1 MLTLPPSVRVYLASK
16 PVDMRF
22 GHDGLMSIVQ
32 STWGH
37 DPYSGHLFAFIG
49 KRGDR
54 IKLLYFDR
62 GGFVLVYKRLEKGRF
77 RLPTIEAD
85 ALTIGLD
92 GAELAMLLD
101 GLDLRE
107 IKRPSRWTPPSIKGR
122 IPERDRA

>member
-1 MLTLPPSVRVYLASK
+1 MLTLPPSVRVYLASR
-16 PVDMRF
+16 PVDMRC

-32 STWGH
+32 SAWKQ

-77 RLPTIEAD
+77 RLPEISAN
-85 ALTIGLD
+85 AQTIGLD
-92 GAELAMLLD
+92 GTELAMLLD

-122 IPERDRA
+122 IAEGERT

>member
-1 MLTLPPSVRVYLASK
+1 MLTLPPSVRVYLASH
-16 PVDMRF
+16 PVDMRC
-22 GHDGLMSIVQ
+22 GHDGLMSIVHG
-32 STWGH
+32 TWKQ

-77 RLPTIEAD
+77 RLPAVS
-85 ALTIGLD
+85 ANAQTIGLD
-92 GAELAMLLD
+92 GTELAMLLD
-101 GLDLRE
+101 GLDLRS

-122 IPERDRA
+122 IPEDEQT